1 MNLGDIKANAR
12 KPTAERPNFG
22 GLLSKNG
29 TILIA
34 FAWAMEIVGVTC
46 GLVNSTYTTFGEE
59 LPNSA
64 WGYVP
69 AVPMLALT
77 VAELGRVPLASALYY
92 KHKLIQGVAI
102 LGIVVL
108 GYLAVE
114 NWTFGFER
122 IVDLRLK
129 GVNTATG
136 ESARADAELSALVE
150 RRKQMTTS
158 NGQKRDELRRGIDQR
173 DGSIA
178 ELTAQ
183 LTKEA
188 DVHQRN
194 LVEIREACRLIR
206 GECIVPRSRA
216 EDGRYAAE
224 VSRLSAEHAT
234 QLEDRKRLQLQIDQL
249 VKVDASD
256 VASLDQEIA
265 VAARIA
271 TEARKTLRR
280 AADGNQIYRLAAS
293 WYGVGTSD
301 VTEEQFATARW
312 VFSTFSAVAVALAGS
327 IAALVYY
334 ARTRVPGAPSFLTGS
349 MAKLLR
355 ARRAYFARKRK
366 PLKVEM
372 PGPVQVEYRDGR
384 EPPIVIEKP
393 VDRFID
399 HIVLIPRWGIWSP
412 TYINSLIR
420 SAKRNLVGDP
430 QVDDG
435 ADSTSNVTQLKKKV
449 N

>member
-1 MNLGDIKANAR
+1 MM
-12 KPTAERPNFG
+12 
-22 GLLSKNG
+22 SKNA

-59 LPNSA
+59 LPKTV

-92 KHKLIQGVAI
+92 KHKLIQGVTI
-102 LGIVVL
+102 VGIVVL

-129 GVNTATG
+129 NVNAATA
-136 ESARADAELSALVE
+136 EAARADAELSALVE
-150 RRKQMTTS
+150 RRKQMATNNS
-158 NGQKRDELRRGIDQR
+158 QKRDELRRGIDQR

-188 DVHQRN
+188 EAHQKN
-194 LVEIREACRLIR
+194 LVEIRDACRLIR
-206 GECIVPRSRA
+206 GECIVPRSRV

-224 VSRLSAEHAT
+224 VRRLGAERAT
-234 QLEDRKRLQLQIDQL
+234 LLDDRKRLQLQIDQL
-249 VKVDASD
+249 VKADASD
-256 VASLDQEIA
+256 VAGLDEDIA
-265 VAARIA
+265 LAARTA

-293 WYGVGTSD
+293 W
-301 VTEEQFATARW
+301 
-312 VFSTFSAVAVALAGS
+312 
-327 IAALVYY
+327 
-334 ARTRVPGAPSFLTGS
+334 
-349 MAKLLR
+349 
-355 ARRAYFARKRK
+355 
-366 PLKVEM
+366 
-372 PGPVQVEYRDGR
+372 
-384 EPPIVIEKP
+384 
-393 VDRFID
+393 
-399 HIVLIPRWGIWSP
+399 
-412 TYINSLIR
+412 
-420 SAKRNLVGDP
+420 
-430 QVDDG
+430 
-435 ADSTSNVTQLKKKV
+435 
-449 N
+449 